1 MATTNPLVEYEFGR
15 AHNHREHR
23 EHTRRVARWLAVF
36 GRLGRAISRRSRRLT
51 PRVPPKPAVD
61 PDRPRIR
68 DGSVDVVQE
77 ASVDSFPAS
86 DPPGWTQRN
95 ETRVPA

>member
-1 MATTNPLVEYEFGR
+1 MATTHVSVRHHFGR
-15 AHNHREHR
+15 VNTLPEERER
-23 EHTRRVARWLAVF
+23 AERVPGWLSIFRRLW
-36 GRLGRAISRRSRRLT
+36 RAISGGSAQT
-51 PRVPPKPAVD
+51 PRVPPKPPVD
-61 PDRPRIR
+61 PERPRIR